1 MKVFVTGPDAA
12 DSFTQNVAYTFREMG
27 HDVRTDPG
35 LTFGLQRSVLRRGL
49 DEILTRTSRRFRL
62 RNESR
67 TTRRAAEFKPD
78 LTVMCTQTFEP
89 GTVETIRRVSG
100 GRVVCWYGDSPTNLL
115 RDHVVSGEYDVVFAK
130 DPQFVET
137 LRAMLGIEAHHLPEA
152 CNPAWHRPQAER
164 AGDDVVVAGAG
175 LRIPRFGRAASAAG
189 RRGGA
194 GLRSAALQ
202 LGRPGGARG
211 AHGAVP
217 RSHVEGA
224 RIRRGA
230 GLPEHVFAARAPGQ
244 RQLPDLRDLR
254 LRSAVADGAARL
266 TEVFFEPGRE
276 YLAYADFEECL
287 DHLKRLRRDY
297 GEAREIRRRAAAR
310 ATPSTPIATV
320 WSGCSVSWRCESSVV
335 APQAGGARRRR
346 PRDSSC

>member
-12 DSFTQNVAYTFREMG
+12 DSFAQNVAYTFREMG

-164 AGDDVVVAGAG
+164 AGDDVVVAGAVYG
-175 LRIPRFGRAASAAG
+175 YRASVVRRLRLAGEAMRVYGPPLSSWVDPEVRAAHTGQFLDHTSKARVFGEALACLSTFSPRERQG
-189 RRGGA
+189 NANCRIFETCGCGALLLTERRDS
-194 GLRSAALQ
+194 L
-202 LGRPGGARG
+202 
-211 AHGAVP
+211 
-217 RSHVEGA
+217 
-224 RIRRGA
+224 
-230 GLPEHVFAARAPGQ
+230 
-244 RQLPDLRDLR
+244 
-254 LRSAVADGAARL
+254 
-266 TEVFFEPGRE
+266 EVFFEPGRE

-310 ATPSTPIATV
+310 AHAEHTYRHRLERML
-320 WSGCSVSWRCESSVV
+320 GLLEM
-335 APQAGGARRRR
+335 
-346 PRDSSC
+346 